1 MACANERLNPTT
13 RRLHVRTS
21 LRALGLLAL
30 LGLFLPALAAPAAD
44 DTVGP
49 DEKDVKEVR
58 DKAVAYLRTKQEK
71 GGGFST
77 RFFGPGI
84 TAVVVAAMARNGV
97 SDDDKAMKAALD
109 YLTSNVQ
116 ADGGIYANKRMTNY
130 TTSVGI
136 MALSEANSKGK
147 YDTILKNAGKFLK
160 KLQDDDVA
168 EKEVNFGGVGYG
180 AKDKRP
186 DASNTQMFIE
196 ALIKAGVPKDDP
208 SIQRALKFISR
219 CQNLPDKEKG
229 NDQAWAKKAKKD
241 DEGGFVYRPD
251 PDDEKHA
258 NGEGGL
264 RSVGAMTYGGLKSF
278 LYAGVSKDDVRVKGA
293 VKWIRKNY
301 TLEENPG
308 QKQAGLYYYYHTF
321 AKAMEALGED
331 NFKDSDGKSHDWRKE
346 LFEALKKRQ
355 NKDGSFI
362 NKGDRTFG
370 EEDPGLATAFALL
383 SLSYAKKK

>member
-1 MACANERLNPTT
+1 Q
-13 RRLHVRTS
+13 
-21 LRALGLLAL
+21 
-30 LGLFLPALAAPAAD
+30 
-44 DTVGP
+44 
-49 DEKDVKEVR
+49 K
-58 DKAVAYLRTKQEK
+58 
-71 GGGFST
+71 
-77 RFFGPGI
+77 
-84 TAVVVAAMARNGV
+84 
-97 SDDDKAMKAALD
+97 
-109 YLTSNVQ
+109 
-116 ADGGIYANKRMTNY
+116 DGGIYSGKRPMVNY

-168 EKEVNFGGVGYG
+168 EKDVNFGGVGYG

-208 SIQRALKFISR
+208 SITRALKFISR
-219 CQNLPDKEKG
+219 CQNLPDKEKA
-229 NDQAWAKKAKKD
+229 NDQAFAKKAKKD

-251 PDDEKHA
+251 PDDEKHS
-258 NGEGGL
+258 NGDGGL

-278 LYAGVSKDDVRVKGA
+278 LYAGVKKDDARVQGA

-308 QKQAGLYYYYHTF
+308 QKQAGLYYYYHTL
-321 AKAMEALGED
+321 AKAMEAWGED
-331 NFKDSDGKSHDWRKE
+331 NFAGGDGKKHDWRKD

-355 NKDGSFI
+355 GKEGGFS
-362 NKGDRTFG
+362 NKGDRVFG
-370 EEDPGLATAFALL
+370 EEDSSLATAFALL
-383 SLSYAKKK
+383 SLSYVQKK